1 MGEEWK
7 RGKRKEGER
16 VRGKGEFAE
25 PRAGFDLPN
34 TVFGRKLLRFHNP
47 FPFARSPFPLL
58 TCSSFLVLV
67 LLVLACGHPPP
78 GRGAGEIESTSQA
91 ANPEQVSFRVE
102 TVVANLEVPWSI
114 VWAPD
119 GRMFFTE
126 RAGRVRIFE
135 NGKLRAEPLLT
146 VPDVAPSG
154 EGGLMSI
161 ALHPQFASNHLL
173 YLSYVYKGDNQYV
186 RVVRYREAENGL
198 TDRKVIIENI
208 PAAQYH
214 AGCRLRFGPD
224 AKLYITTGDATNRSL
239 AQQLDSLAG
248 KILRVNDD
256 GTVPTD
262 NPWVGQKGA
271 RPEIWSY
278 GHRNPQGLDFQPGTN
293 LMFETEHGPSGFD
306 GPGGGD
312 EVNIV
317 EKGKNYGWPVIHHT
331 QTHPGME
338 APLLEY
344 TPACAPASGM
354 FYRGAAFPQFRGNF
368 FFGCLKGTRL
378 IRLVL
383 DGRRVVM
390 QENLLEG
397 KYGRI
402 REVAEGPDSYLYF
415 STSNRDDRGSPA
427 ADDDRI
433 IRLVPV
439 K

>member
-1 MGEEWK
+1 MN
-7 RGKRKEGER
+7 RIVFAVFCSLTLLALSCGK
-16 VRGKGEFAE
+16 
-25 PRAGFDLPN
+25 
-34 TVFGRKLLRFHNP
+34 
-47 FPFARSPFPLL
+47 
-58 TCSSFLVLV
+58 
-67 LLVLACGHPPP
+67 PPP
-78 GRGAGEIESTSQA
+78 GRGAGEVESSSNSQV
-91 ANPEQVSFRVE
+91 NFRVE
-102 TVVANLEVPWSI
+102 TVVGGLEVPWSI

-126 RAGRVRIFE
+126 RAGRVRVYE
-135 NGKLRAEPLLT
+135 KGKLRAAPLLT
-146 VPDVAPSG
+146 VDDVEPSG
-154 EGGLMSI
+154 ESGLMSI
-161 ALHPQFASNHLL
+161 ALHPQFATNHLL
-173 YLSYVYKGDNQYV
+173 YLSYAYKGDGQRV
-186 RVVRYREAENGL
+186 RVVRHKETPSGVAE
-198 TDRKVIIENI
+198 RKVIVDNI

-224 AKLYITTGDATNRSL
+224 GKLYVTTGDATERTL

-248 KILRVNDD
+248 KTLRVNDD
-256 GTVPTD
+256 GTVPAD
-262 NPWVGQKGA
+262 NPFVGQAKA

-278 GHRNPQGLDFQPGTN
+278 GHRNAQGLDFQPVTN
-293 LMFETEHGPSGFD
+293 LMFQTEHGPSGFD

-317 EKGKNYGWPVIHHT
+317 EKDKNYGWPVIHHKEARS
-331 QTHPGME
+331 GME

-344 TPACAPASGM
+344 TPACAPASGA
-354 FYRGAAFPQFRGNF
+354 FYRGAVFPQFRGNF

-378 IRLVL
+378 IRVVL
-383 DGRRVVM
+383 DGRRVVT

-402 REVAEGPDSYLYF
+402 REVAEGPDGYLYF
-415 STSNRDDRGSPA
+415 STSNRDGRGTPT

>member
-1 MGEEWK
+1 M
-7 RGKRKEGER
+7 RG
-16 VRGKGEFAE
+16 
-25 PRAGFDLPN
+25 
-34 TVFGRKLLRFHNP
+34 LR
-47 FPFARSPFPLL
+47 ARSFGIRLNGKFGFTLSPFLLFPSSPLL
-58 TCSSFLVLV
+58 TLFCSVT
-67 LLVLACGHPPP
+67 LLMFGCGHPAP
-78 GRGAGEIESTSQA
+78 GRGVGEIETTSQQGSG
-91 ANPEQVSFRVE
+91 ERVSFRVE
-102 TVVANLEVPWSI
+102 TVVGNLEVPWSI

-126 RAGRVRIFE
+126 RPGRVQVYQ
-135 NGKLRAEPLLT
+135 NGNAHTVFT

-161 ALHPQFASNHLL
+161 VLHPQFAANHLL
-173 YLSYVYKGDNQYV
+173 YLSYVYKSDNQNV
-186 RVVRYREAENGL
+186 RVVRYHESEAGF

-224 AKLYITTGDATNRSL
+224 GKLFITTGDATRKEL

-256 GTVPTD
+256 GTVPAD
-262 NPWVGQKGA
+262 NPFVSNKDA

-278 GHRNPQGLDFQPGTN
+278 GHRNPQGIDFQPVTN

-312 EVNIV
+312 EMNLV

-331 QTHPGME
+331 QTGAGME
-338 APLLEY
+338 SPLLEY
-344 TPACAPASGM
+344 TPACAPGSGM
-354 FYRGAAFPQFRGNF
+354 FYRGSAFPGFRGNY
-368 FFGCLKGTRL
+368 FFGCLRGVRI
-378 IRLVL
+378 IRVTL
-383 DGRRVVM
+383 DGRRVVA

-402 REVAEGPDSYLYF
+402 RDIAEGPDGFLYF
-415 STSNRDDRGSPA
+415 STSNKDDRGNPA